1 MMISSVRSVT
11 YMMDEEEGLRM
22 HNNNAIIMVRLKEVD
37 HNIINQLREGDRTQS
52 FLVDETGYSRQYI
65 HQRLEV
71 LEAAG
76 YIENIHA
83 KSALYHLIKDPE
95 EDES

>member
-1 MMISSVRSVT
+1 
-11 YMMDEEEGLRM
+11 
-22 HNNNAIIMVRLKEVD
+22 MVRLKDVD
-37 HNIINQLREGDRTQS
+37 KQLLDLFHEGDRTQS
-52 FLVDETGYSRQYI
+52 YLVDETGYTRQYI

-83 KSALYHLIKDPE
+83 KSALYHLITDPRE
-95 EDES
+95 TPTNEQETNT

>member
-1 MMISSVRSVT
+1 MIR
-11 YMMDEEEGLRM
+11 YELQP
-22 HNNNAIIMVRLKEVD
+22 MVRLKDVD
-37 HNIINQLREGDRTQS
+37 KQILDLFHEGDRTQS
-52 FLVDETGYSRQYI
+52 YLVDETGYTRQYI

-83 KSALYHLIKDPE
+83 KSALYHLLTDPRENTEDDE
-95 EDES
+95 ETNS

>member
-1 MMISSVRSVT
+1 
-11 YMMDEEEGLRM
+11 
-22 HNNNAIIMVRLKEVD
+22 MVRLKDVD
-37 HNIINQLREGDRTQS
+37 KQLLDLFHEGDRTQS
-52 FLVDETGYSRQYI
+52 YLVDETGYTRQYI

-83 KSALYHLIKDPE
+83 KSALYHLITDPRE
-95 EDES
+95 NTTNDQETDS